1 MTVKVFYENFHY
13 KENEWS
19 SPLSM
24 TIDLNNVVSIKPCN
38 FSNTD
43 FLNALDE
50 LSGKR
55 PVSPKGRLSLAVMIE
70 QMDMFLHFTEKD
82 LKRGGRPLLEICFKQ
97 GGRHI
102 FPPNSQID
110 FYEEV

>member
-1 MTVKVFYENFHY
+1 MTVKVSYENFHY
-13 KENEWS
+13 KENEGS

-24 TIDLNNVVSIKPCN
+24 TIDLNNVVSIRPCN

-43 FLNALDE
+43 FLNVLDE

-82 LKRGGRPLLEICFKQ
+82 PKRGGCPLLEIFFKQ

-102 FPPNSQID
+102 FRQIHR
-110 FYEEV
+110 